1 MTDPNPRDF
10 WESRY
15 ADAERV
21 WSGRVNATMS
31 SLVADLP
38 AGRALDLGC
47 GEGGDVLWLAH
58 RGWETVGVD
67 ISETAV
73 ERAEAHARLQDFGE
87 GSAEFFAGELPEA
100 MPAGPF
106 NLITAS
112 FLQSPVALDR
122 LEILSAAAERV
133 SIGGRLLL
141 VSHATAPPW
150 AERRHS
156 RDEMPTLDGELQALH
171 PRVAWEVEVGE
182 LRERSAV
189 GPDGREATLQDLVIL
204 AKRLE

>member
-1 MTDPNPRDF
+1 MTEASPKDF
-10 WESRY
+10 WENRY
-15 ADAERV
+15 ADSERV
-21 WSGRVNATMS
+21 WSGRVNPTMS
-31 SLVADLP
+31 SLVTDLS

-58 RGWETVGVD
+58 RGWKAIGVD

-73 ERAEAHARLQDFGE
+73 ARAQSHAEAEDFEE
-87 GSAEFFAGELPEA
+87 GSAEFFVGTLPEE

-106 NLITAS
+106 DLITAS

-133 SIGGRLLL
+133 SIGGCLLV
-141 VSHATAPPW
+141 VSHASAPPW
-150 AERRHS
+150 SQHQHGP
-156 RDEMPTLDGELQALH
+156 DEMPTLEGDLEALH

-189 GPDGREATLQDLVIL
+189 GPDGQEATLEDLVIL
-204 AKRLE
+204 ARRLE